1 MNKEHTDRLLNIR
14 KKINILKNNEYN
26 EIFNIIK
33 ESNEIYSSNTNGVFF
48 DLVKFKEETISK
60 IEKFINYNNI
70 KNVNI
75 EKDEDLKEKLKN
87 TLKI

>member
-1 MNKEHTDRLLNIR
+1 MNKEHTDRLLNIK
-14 KKINILKNNEYN
+14 KKISTLQNNEFN
-26 EIFNIIK
+26 EIFNIVK
-33 ESNEIYSSNTNGVFF
+33 CSNESYSSNNNGVFF
-48 DLVKFKEETISK
+48 DLVKFKEETLSK
-60 IEKFINYNNI
+60 IESFINYNTI